1 MTAENLIILISLF
14 KMKICQVMG
23 FIFIFSSVVFAQDD
37 VIADSLETY
46 YNSGQFEEKD
56 RLELLHDLAKFHH
69 DPEKILQFSE
79 ELLIRA
85 KAADST
91 KRIIGAY
98 QEKGSALRLKG
109 DLSLALESF
118 FMGMKIAKEEELKL
132 ELGDLYLNIGTV
144 YAAMGDHRNA
154 ILNYN
159 KASVIHKEENELRQY
174 AIALEN
180 LGDLYNL
187 NLAKPDSAL
196 IFFNQSGDIFRDL
209 NDKRGI
215 ANNIGNIG
223 LAYALKGEN
232 DIAERNMAQATV
244 MLEDLGAYYPICVYL
259 TFMSDIYAKKNQW
272 ETAFSYAHRSLDLA
286 LQYGLKEQIGDA
298 YLKLSELYEKRGN
311 TAESLKYYK
320 NHVIFRDSVS
330 NIEKVSEIANLRADF
345 EVSQKQTEVDLLE
358 KESEIQLL
366 KDKRQKNIIYAT
378 VLALIL
384 IFVLLFFLY
393 RRYSFV
399 KETNIIIE
407 EEKNRS
413 DTLLLNIL
421 PKETAQELKETGQVE
436 AKKFESVTVLFTDFK
451 DFTRSSE
458 NLTPESLV
466 RSVDYYFSKFDE
478 VMEKHGLE
486 KIKTMGDAYMC
497 TGGIHLNKEDH
508 AIRMVHAAFEIVR
521 ITEEV
526 KIKNQDNIM
535 PYEIRIGINTGPV
548 VAGVVGTQ
556 KFAYDIWGDTVN
568 VAARMETNSET
579 GRINISENTY
589 ELIKD
594 EFECEYRGK
603 MKVKNRGM
611 MKMYYVNKPKLQ
623 PA

>member
-1 MTAENLIILISLF
+1 MEFIQKKACILL
-14 KMKICQVMG
+14 G
-23 FIFIFSSVVFAQDD
+23 FFYFFATSIYGQNQ
-37 VIADSLETY
+37 VIADSLELIY
-46 YNSGQFEEKD
+46 HSGRFDEKD
-56 RLELLHDLAKFHH
+56 RLQILYNLAKDHT
-69 DPEKILQFSE
+69 DPEKALKFSN
-79 ELLIRA
+79 ELLSRA

-98 QEKGSALRLKG
+98 MQQGSALRLKG
-109 DLSLALESF
+109 DLSRALESF
-118 FMGMKIAKEEELKL
+118 FEGVKIAKEKERKRD
-132 ELGDLYLNIGTV
+132 LGLLYVNIAIV
-144 YAAMGDHRNA
+144 YSVIGDDQNT
-154 ILNYN
+154 ILNYKN
-159 KASVIHKEENELRQY
+159 AISILKEENDSLGY
-174 AIALEN
+174 ATALEN
-180 LGDLYNL
+180 LGVEYNEK
-187 NLAKPDSAL
+187 LAKPDSAL
-196 IFFNQSGDIFRDL
+196 LFFKQSGDIYRAID
-209 NDKRGI
+209 NKRGI
-215 ANNIGNIG
+215 AYNLGNVG

-232 DIAERNMAQATV
+232 DIAEKNINRATV
-244 MLEDLGAYYPICVYL
+244 MLEELGDFYPICVYL
-259 TFMSDIYAKKNQW
+259 TFMSDIYAEQGQW
-272 ETAFSYAHRSLDLA
+272 ETAFGYAHRSLDLA
-286 LQYGLKEQIGDA
+286 RQYGLKEQIGDA

-311 TAESLKYYK
+311 STESLKYYK
-320 NHVIFRDSVS
+320 NHVIYRDSLN
-330 NIEKVSEIANLRADF
+330 NIEKVREMGNLQTKF
-345 EVSQKQTEVDLLE
+345 EVEQKQNEVDLLQ

-366 KDKRQKNIIYAT
+366 KDKRQRIIIYAT
-378 VLALIL
+378 ILALVL

-413 DTLLLNIL
+413 DGLLLNIL
-421 PKETAQELKETGQVE
+421 PKETAQELKETGHVE

-451 DFTRSSE
+451 DFTRSSAD
-458 NLTPESLV
+458 LTPESLV
-466 RSVDYYFSKFDE
+466 RSVDYYFSRFDE

-486 KIKTMGDAYMC
+486 KIKTMGDSYMC
-497 TGGIHLNKEDH
+497 TGGIHLHKEDH
-508 AIRMVHAAFEIVR
+508 AIKMVHAAFEIVR

-568 VAARMETNSET
+568 VAARMETSSET

-603 MKVKNRGM
+603 MKVKNKGM
-611 MKMYYVNKPKLQ
+611 MKMYYVKKRKPQLARQ
-623 PA
+623 N

>member
-1 MTAENLIILISLF
+1 MYGQN
-14 KMKICQVMG
+14 Q
-23 FIFIFSSVVFAQDD
+23 
-37 VIADSLETY
+37 VIADSLQTI
-46 YNSGQFEEKD
+46 YNSGNFDERD
-56 RLELLHDLAKFHH
+56 RLQLLFGLARNHQ
-69 DPEKILQFSE
+69 DPEKILRYSD
-79 ELLIRA
+79 ELLRRA
-85 KAADST
+85 TALDST
-91 KRIIGAY
+91 ERIIDAY
-98 QEKGSALRLKG
+98 VQKGNALRLKG
-109 DLSLALESF
+109 DLNLALAIFLEGF
-118 FMGMKIAKEEELKL
+118 KIANEKKRIRD
-132 ELGDLYLNIGTV
+132 LGIFYKNIADV
-144 YAAMGDHRNA
+144 YSVMGDYQNA
-154 ILNYN
+154 ILNYKN
-159 KASVIHKEENELRQY
+159 AIPILKAEKDSISY
-174 AIALEN
+174 ADALLN
-180 LGDLYNL
+180 MGDEYNL
-187 NLAKPDSAL
+187 KLIKPDSAL
-196 IFFNQSGDIFRDL
+196 LFFKESGDIYSALDYKL
-209 NDKRGI
+209 GI
-215 ANNIGNIG
+215 AYNLGNVG

-232 DIAERNMAQATV
+232 EIAEKNIGQAIP
-244 MLEDLGAYYPICVYL
+244 MLEELGDYHPICVYL
-259 TFMSDIYAKKNQW
+259 TYMSDIYAEQGQW

-311 TAESLKYYK
+311 TTESLKYYK

-330 NIEKVSEIANLRADF
+330 NIEKVREMANLRADF
-345 EVSQKQTEVDLLE
+345 EVDQKQTEVDLLE
-358 KESEIQLL
+358 KESEIQML
-366 KDKRQKNIIYAT
+366 KDKRQRIIIYAT
-378 VLALIL
+378 VLALVL

-399 KETNIIIE
+399 KETNTIIE

-421 PKETAQELKETGQVE
+421 PKETAQELKETGHVE

-451 DFTRSSE
+451 DFTRSSAD
-458 NLTPESLV
+458 LTPESLV

-486 KIKTMGDAYMC
+486 KIKTMGDSYMC

-603 MKVKNRGM
+603 MKVKNKGM

>member
-1 MTAENLIILISLF
+1 MSTRFFRIRLF
-14 KMKICQVMG
+14 KNKACLTMG
-23 FIFIFSSVVFAQDD
+23 FFCFFATSIYGQNQ
-37 VIADSLETY
+37 VIADSLELIY
-46 YNSGQFEEKD
+46 HSGRFAEKD
-56 RLELLHDLAKFHH
+56 RLQLLSDLAEFHSNPEKKLQYGDELLR
-69 DPEKILQFSE
+69 
-79 ELLIRA
+79 RA
-85 KAADST
+85 RAADST
-91 KRIIGAY
+91 KRIIEAY
-98 QEKGSALRLKG
+98 QERGSAFRLKG
-109 DLSLALESF
+109 DHSHALESF
-118 FMGMKIAKEEELKL
+118 LAGVKIADKPENKGD
-132 ELGDLYLNIGTV
+132 LGILYLNIGLLYAV
-144 YAAMGDHRNA
+144 MGDDQKAIFNYQNAIPILKAENDSVGYAA
-154 ILNYN
+154 
-159 KASVIHKEENELRQY
+159 V
-174 AIALEN
+174 LEN

-187 NLAKPDSAL
+187 KLAKPDSAL
-196 IFFNQSGDIFRDL
+196 LFLKQSGKIYRAMDY
-209 NDKRGI
+209 KMGM
-215 ANNIGNIG
+215 AYNIGNIG
-223 LAYALKGEN
+223 IAYRLKDEN
-232 DIAERNMAQATV
+232 GIAETNFVQAIR
-244 MLEDLGAYYPICVYL
+244 MLEELGDYYPICVYL
-259 TFMSDIYAKKNQW
+259 TYMSDIYAERGDW
-272 ETAFSYAHRSLDLA
+272 DAAFGFAQKSLDLA
-286 LQYGLKEQIGDA
+286 NQHSLKEQIGDA

-311 TAESLKYYK
+311 TAESLKFYK
-320 NHVIFRDSVS
+320 NHVIFRDSVN
-330 NIEKVSEIANLRADF
+330 NIDKVREIANLRADF
-345 EVSQKQTEVDLLE
+345 EVSQAQIEVNLLE

-366 KDKRQKNIIYAT
+366 KEKRQKIIIYAT
-378 VLALIL
+378 VLALIF

-399 KETNIIIE
+399 KETNTIIE
-407 EEKNRS
+407 EERNRS
-413 DTLLLNIL
+413 DSLLLNIL
-421 PKETAQELKETGQVE
+421 PKETAQELKETGHVE

-451 DFTRSSE
+451 DFTRSSAD
-458 NLTPESLV
+458 LTPERLV
-466 RSVDYYFSKFDE
+466 RSVDYYFSRFDE

-508 AIRMVHAAFEIVR
+508 AIRMVHAAFEIVK

-548 VAGVVGTQ
+548 IAGVVGTQ

-603 MKVKNRGM
+603 MKVKNKGM